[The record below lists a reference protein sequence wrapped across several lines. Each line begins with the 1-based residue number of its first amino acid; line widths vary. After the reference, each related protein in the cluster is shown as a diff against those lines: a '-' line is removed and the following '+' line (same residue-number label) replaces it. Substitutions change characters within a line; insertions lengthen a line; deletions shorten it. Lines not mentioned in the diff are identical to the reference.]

1 MSQEEEK
8 ILSSSRKRIPVQEG
22 FWAEPS
28 SPGERPQLLG
38 HKCRDCGEIFFPRR
52 NNGICTHCQS
62 RNLVEMKLSSKGKIY
77 NYTIVEQKPPAYY
90 KGEVPYALGFIEL
103 PEGVRLRSLF
113 TGCNL
118 NDLKVGMEVE
128 IVIERLFEND
138 EGDEIIT
145 YKFRPIHASLE
156 GKNQ

>member
-145 YKFRPIHASLE
+145 YKFRPIYASSE

>member
-1 MSQEEEK
+1 
-8 ILSSSRKRIPVQEG
+8 LSGSGRRIPVHKG
-22 FWAEPS
+22 FWADPS
-28 SPGERPQLLG
+28 GPGEQPKLLG
-38 HKCRDCGEIFFPRR
+38 HKCRDCGEIFFPKRD
-52 NNGICTHCQS
+52 NGICTHCQS
-62 RNLVEMKLSSKGKIY
+62 RNLVETKLSSKGKIY

-90 KGEVPYALGFIEL
+90 KGEVPYALGFVEL

-128 IVIERLFEND
+128 MVIERLFEND

-145 YKFRPIHASLE
+145 YKFKPVGASWE
-156 GKNQ
+156 GGSQ

>member
-8 ILSSSRKRIPVQEG
+8 ILNSSRKRIPVQEG

-28 SPGERPQLLG
+28 GPSERPQLLG

-62 RNLVEMKLSSKGKIY
+62 RNLVEMKLSSKGKIC

-90 KGEVPYALGFIEL
+90 RGEVPYALGFVEL

-113 TGCNL
+113 TGCNFD
-118 NDLKVGMEVE
+118 DLKVGMEVE

-145 YKFRPIHASLE
+145 YKFRPIHASSE